1 MITANRLL
9 QMKGPETWTIGPHKT
24 VFEALQLMAEKNI
37 GALPVVDDDMLV
49 GIFSERDYARKVVL
63 KGKNSFDTRVGEL
76 MTPRVYFVKP
86 SRSMDDCMR
95 LMSYMHIR
103 HLPVVDY
110 GQLKGIITMRDVVK
124 AIITQQEQ
132 TIEELERYV
141 AGGY

>member
-1 MITANRLL
+1 
-9 QMKGPETWTIGPHKT
+9 MKGPEIWTIGPHKT
-24 VFEALQLMAEKNI
+24 VYEALQLMAEKNI
-37 GALPVVDDDMLV
+37 GALPVVEDDMLV

-76 MTPRVYFVKP
+76 MTPRVYFIKP

-95 LMSYMHIR
+95 LMSHMHIR

-124 AIITQQEQ
+124 AIITQQER